1 LLILLKETLNQNH
14 QITSGQSNVKNAE
27 SLFKSLGDLDYSLEI
42 DDNLKDA
49 DILIVDDNVTNCEV
63 LQRRL
68 SQHGLQCRVVYDGTN
83 ALKEV
88 ERKTPDLILL
98 DVILPDING
107 LELLKEFRSKH
118 TDDELPII
126 MVSAFNDVDST
137 AKCIKLGATDYLPK
151 PLNGT
156 ILMAKA
162 VASLEAKY
170 FREANRK
177 LLEELHIRATTCPL
191 TGIFN
196 RKVVFDH
203 GEKSFS
209 ERVSGKGKDF
219 SLLSIDI
226 DFFKKVNDTFGHP
239 GGDEVIIALAKL
251 LEEKGK
257 PNIVGRVGGEEFM
270 AIIMHDE
277 SQSIEEFC
285 VSLREDVNKLEI
297 PFQDTMIN
305 INISGGVASSS
316 TTDSWEDMVNLADER
331 LYKSK
336 ENGRDQITFD

>member
-1 LLILLKETLNQNH
+1 
-14 QITSGQSNVKNAE
+14 
-27 SLFKSLGDLDYSLEI
+27 
-42 DDNLKDA
+42 
-49 DILIVDDNVTNCEV
+49 
-63 LQRRL
+63 
-68 SQHGLQCRVVYDGTN
+68 
-83 ALKEV
+83 
-88 ERKTPDLILL
+88 
-98 DVILPDING
+98 
-107 LELLKEFRSKH
+107 
-118 TDDELPII
+118 

-170 FREANRK
+170 FREANQK

-203 GEKSFS
+203 GENAFL
-209 ERVSGKGKDF
+209 ERNSGEGKDF
-219 SLLSIDI
+219 SLLSVDI
-226 DFFKKVNDTFGHP
+226 DFFKKVNDTYGHP

-251 LEEKGK
+251 LEKKGK

-277 SQSIEEFC
+277 DLSIEDFC
-285 VSLREDVNKLEI
+285 SSLKEEVNNLEI
-297 PFQDTMIN
+297 PFQDTIIN
-305 INISGGVASSS
+305 INISGGVASSKGAE
-316 TTDSWEDMVNLADER
+316 SWEDMVNLADER

-336 ENGRDQITFD
+336 ENGRDQITYD